1 MKTLPWKRREAGEL
15 LCLLFQAPKLCLL
28 ERTEAKGPGVQALEG
43 PEGLLQAE
51 DDLMRAAPWG

>member
-1 MKTLPWKRREAGEL
+1 MEEAGGGGADKGG
-15 LCLLFQAPKLCLL
+15 FQEPKLCLL

-51 DDLMRAAPWG
+51 DDLMRAAPQG